1 MPHDNL
7 GGSELNAGGTT
18 GATRLPKLTSLRF
31 FAAFWVLAFHAIPR
45 ESPPRWLDA
54 FWSVGW
60 IGVTFFFVLSGF
72 ILTYTYGRRD
82 GAIDRRAFWVAR
94 VARVYPLYL
103 FAMLFAVPQLVH
115 DVVLSR
121 AGASPVDSHA
131 LAGVV
136 AASVSMTQAWFGKLV
151 CVWNCPSWSLSDE
164 AFFYAL
170 FPLIIP
176 LTVRPRGRLLILG
189 AAILGMALVSWG
201 VLGGAPPALVADIGL
216 MSVNPL
222 VRLPEFL
229 AGVWLGGI
237 VLAYGRPLDTAS
249 ALIAIASALIVALAV
264 WAGLHREFS
273 APHLAAVPLFALL
286 ILAVASSPSP
296 GRGILAAPFLVL
308 LGDASYALYMLHGPL
323 HGYMLAA
330 FNRIASGASEW
341 TVFAV
346 YSVAALALAI
356 ASYRWLE
363 RPARSWIRARFAGPR
378 NGNPLTTR
386 GSP

>member
-1 MPHDNL
+1 M
-7 GGSELNAGGTT
+7 NAGGTT
-18 GATRLPKLTSLRF
+18 GETRLPKLTSLRF

-45 ESPPRWLDA
+45 RDPPRWLDA

-60 IGVTFFFVLSGF
+60 LGVTFFFVLSGF
-72 ILTYTYGRRD
+72 ILTYTYGRRG

-115 DVVLSR
+115 DVMRSR
-121 AGASPVDSHA
+121 AGASPIDSHA

-136 AASVSMTQAWFGKLV
+136 AASVSMTQAWFGNLV

-164 AFFYAL
+164 AFFYVL

-176 LTVRPRGRLLILG
+176 LTVRPRGSLLILG

-201 VLGGAPPALVADIGL
+201 VLSSSPPALVGEVGA
-216 MSVNPL
+216 MSLNPI

-229 AGVWLGGI
+229 IGVWLGAI
-237 VLAYGRPLDTAS
+237 YLAQGRPFKMAPAVT
-249 ALIAIASALIVALAV
+249 AIASASVVAIAI
-264 WAGLHREFS
+264 WAGLHRELG
-273 APHLAAVPLFALL
+273 APQLAAVPLFALL
-286 ILAVASSPSP
+286 ILAVASSPKP
-296 GRGILAAPFLVL
+296 ERGVLAAPSLVL
-308 LGDASYALYMLHGPL
+308 LGEASYALYMLHGPL
-323 HGYMLAA
+323 HGYMLTA
-330 FNRIASGASEW
+330 FNRIAPGASGW

-356 ASYRWLE
+356 ASYHWLE
-363 RPARSWIRARFAGPR
+363 RPARELDPRAF
-378 NGNPLTTR
+378 R
-386 GSP
+386 GSLGRNALTSR